1 MVKSNHTLFYTT
13 LGDFMSKKKKQT
25 REIVEFSLPTSERFR
40 VLSNDNEYKYR
51 KEQIS
56 KFVDDKVFYYENSLF
71 KNDYSSFETNIRK
84 DHEESYM
91 LDFLTHNSLDK
102 LLLLGNKQS
111 SNSSVENCGRYKKY
125 LSNSDKKQIFP
136 YSLSYERNKRSS
148 ETQYDYCNQY
158 VEGFLVRPT
167 SYDIQGSL
175 VNNSSPRYIPWSWTG
190 WYGFEH
196 DIDHRDFNPNS
207 YSHSFDREIL
217 PDFPLINDWF
227 LYGVVIPKPLVNE
240 VRKRNGFK
248 GPVLPFLEISNYDGL
263 ELNQE
268 IISDFGLS
276 EDDIKSLP
284 IDFKL
289 VERYTN
295 TLPVSSIKNII

>member
-1 MVKSNHTLFYTT
+1 MVKSNHYLFYTT
-13 LGDFMSKKKKQT
+13 LGDIMSKKKKHT

-40 VLSNDNEYKYR
+40 VLSDDNEYKYR
-51 KEQIS
+51 REQIS
-56 KFVDDKVFYYENSLF
+56 KFVEDKVFYYENSLF
-71 KNDYSSFETNIRK
+71 NNDYSSFETNIRK
-84 DHEESYM
+84 DHDESYM

-111 SNSSVENCGRYKKY
+111 STQSVFTCERYKKY
-125 LSNSDKKQIFP
+125 LSNSDKQQIFP

-148 ETQYDYCNQY
+148 ETQYDWSNQY

-167 SYDIQGSL
+167 SYYSQGL
-175 VNNSSPRYIPWSWTG
+175 VQNSSPRYIPWSWTG

-196 DIDHRDFNPNS
+196 DIDSRDFNPNT
-207 YSHSFDREIL
+207 YSHSFDLDIL
-217 PDFPLINDWF
+217 PSDSRFINEWF
-227 LYGVVIPKPLVNE
+227 LYGVVIPKPLVDV

-276 EDDIKSLP
+276 EHDINSLP
-284 IDFKL
+284 IHCNI

-295 TLPVSSIKNII
+295 TLPVSSIINII

>member
-1 MVKSNHTLFYTT
+1 
-13 LGDFMSKKKKQT
+13 MSKKKKQT

-56 KFVDDKVFYYENSLF
+56 KFVEDKVFYYENSLF
-71 KNDYSSFETNIRK
+71 TNDYSSFETNIRK
-84 DHEESYM
+84 DHDESYM

-111 SNSSVENCGRYKKY
+111 SNSSVETCERYKKC
-125 LSNSDKKQIFP
+125 LSNSDKQQTFP

-148 ETQYDYCNQY
+148 ESQYDYCNQY

-167 SYDIQGSL
+167 SYYSQDL
-175 VNNSSPRYIPWSWTG
+175 KNNSSPRYIPWSWTG
-190 WYGFEH
+190 WYGFKH

-207 YSHSFDREIL
+207 YSHSFDRDII
-217 PDFPLINDWF
+217 PFGGFPFINEWF
-227 LYGVVIPKPLVNE
+227 LYGVVIPKPLVDE

-276 EDDIKSLP
+276 EDDINTLP
-284 IDFKL
+284 IDFNI
-289 VERYTN
+289 VERYIN